1 MNQAF
6 TAVSEE
12 QYSHIA
18 KTIIPI
24 IKQNKVILFEGQ
36 MGAGKTTFIRYILQE
51 MGVVDGVSSPTYSL
65 VNEYETSLGLV
76 YHFDCYRL
84 ESEEEAYDIGL
95 EEYLYSGEVCF
106 IEWPE
111 MVASLLPSHAL
122 KITITVEAD
131 KSRTI
136 NVREV

>member
-6 TAVSEE
+6 TAVSED
-12 QYSHIA
+12 QYPEIA
-18 KTIIPI
+18 QAILPI
-24 IKQNKVILFEGQ
+24 IQQHSVVIFEGA
-36 MGAGKTTFIRYILQE
+36 MGAGKTTFIRYLLAN
-51 MGVVDGVSSPTYSL
+51 MGAEDEASSPTYSL
-65 VNEYETSLGLV
+65 VNEYDTEQGVV

-95 EEYLYSGEVCF
+95 EEYLYGDGICF

-111 MVASLLPSHAL
+111 RVASLLPTNLLEVAIS
-122 KITITVEAD
+122 IDAD
-131 KSRTI
+131 RRRTI

>member
-6 TAVSEE
+6 SAVSEE
-12 QYSHIA
+12 QYTQIA
-18 KTIIPI
+18 KAILPELI
-24 IKQNKVILFEGQ
+24 QHKVVLFEGE
-36 MGAGKTTFIRYILQE
+36 MGAGKTTFIRYILRE
-51 MGVVDGVSSPTYSL
+51 MGETDGVSSPTYSL
-65 VNEYETSLGLV
+65 VNEYATAQGIV

-106 IEWPE
+106 IEWPKKVE
-111 MVASLLPSHAL
+111 SLLPSHVLEIA
-122 KITITVEAD
+122 ITVEAD